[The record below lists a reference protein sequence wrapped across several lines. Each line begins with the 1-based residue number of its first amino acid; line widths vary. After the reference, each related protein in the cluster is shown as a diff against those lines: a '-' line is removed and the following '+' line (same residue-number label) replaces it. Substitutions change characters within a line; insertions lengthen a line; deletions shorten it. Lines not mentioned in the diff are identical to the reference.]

1 VWATAPEACA
11 WVGGYGFRARPVV
24 PGRPSPGDPPTSA
37 LDLSAVPS
45 RQRRALFFGR
55 RFGAAATRTRA
66 ALAGIVDEERPD
78 MVLHDLAELSA
89 APVAAAR
96 GIPQVT
102 VAFSG
107 ALSDPLVQGIVD
119 AVADVWDAE
128 GLAVP
133 PDAGLYTHLYLHR
146 FPPAFGAAPAGAT
159 VRFIRPVGFDGGGD
173 TAAPDW
179 VSGLG
184 THRRAVYVT
193 LGTVVSGAA
202 QWAEL
207 LAALDSLDVDAV
219 ATTGRQLD
227 PAALGPVPDNVRVER
242 YVPQSF
248 VLGRVSALVS
258 HAGAGSL
265 LAGAERGLPQLCVPM
280 GADMWDNADALTAAG
295 AGLTLEEDERSAG
308 DIHAALVRLLEEDT
322 FSTAARRVA
331 AEIADLP
338 HPDDHVSTLQSLVS
352 G

>member
-1 VWATAPEACA
+1 MSHRSGVAT
-11 WVGGYGFRARPVV
+11 GGLRL
-24 PGRPSPGDPPTSA
+24 GRGLRIP
-37 LDLSAVPS
+37 
-45 RQRRALFFGR
+45 
-55 RFGAAATRTRA
+55 
-66 ALAGIVDEERPD
+66 GIVDEERPD
-78 MVLHDLAELSA
+78 LVLHDLAELSA
-89 APVAAAR
+89 APVAASR

-102 VAFSG
+102 FAFSG

-146 FPPAFGAAPAGAT
+146 FPPAFGAAPAGST

-179 VSGLG
+179 VAGLG
-184 THRRAVYVT
+184 TNRRAVYVT
-193 LGTVVSGAA
+193 LGTVVSGAD

-308 DIHAALVRLLEEDT
+308 DIHAALVRLLDEDT

-352 G
+352 A